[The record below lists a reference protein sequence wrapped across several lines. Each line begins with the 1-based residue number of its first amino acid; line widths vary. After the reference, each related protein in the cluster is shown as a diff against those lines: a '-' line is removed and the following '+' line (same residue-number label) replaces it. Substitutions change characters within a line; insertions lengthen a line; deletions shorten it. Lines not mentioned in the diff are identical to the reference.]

1 MFVKLSYYKS
11 SPLVDFTRCQ
21 VHRETVHMIRGSA
34 PMNNYKIFN
43 QIVFVSYLFLYLCIV
58 FKEYRLFKIPFMAL
72 CLTLALGT
80 KCIAQQQTLIVDRM
94 EMPLPLNNKSEQI
107 LFRKGYT
114 VSYNNDNK
122 IPNWVAW
129 HLTAEHAS
137 GQIRRPNNAW
147 HEDMQVPVPRATISD
162 YKGSGWSRGHMCP
175 AGDNKWDSDAMYE
188 SFLFTNCCP
197 QDANLNS
204 GDWNQI
210 EMACR
215 RWAEQYGDIYIVCG
229 PILFNRKHETI
240 GPNKVVVPEAFFK
253 VVLCLKGSPKG
264 IGFIRR
270 NSDTSRRKDLY
281 VNSIKEVERITGITF
296 FPLLPKEISDAVKS
310 KANLKDW

>member
-1 MFVKLSYYKS
+1 MFKKNRLSIIA
-11 SPLVDFTRCQ
+11 F
-21 VHRETVHMIRGSA
+21 
-34 PMNNYKIFN
+34 
-43 QIVFVSYLFLYLCIV
+43 IV
-58 FKEYRLFKIPFMAL
+58 L

-80 KCIAQQQTLIVDRM
+80 KCIAQQLTSIVDRM
-94 EMPLPLNNKSEQI
+94 EIPIPLNNKSEQI
-107 LFRKGYT
+107 LYRKGYT

-122 IPNWVAW
+122 IPNWGAW

-147 HEDMQVPVPRATISD
+147 HEDVQVSAPRATVSD

-175 AGDNKWDSDAMYE
+175 AGDNKWDGEAMYE
-188 SFLFTNCCP
+188 SFLLTNCCP
-197 QDANLNS
+197 QNANLNS

-215 RWAEQYGDIYIVCG
+215 RWAEKYGDVYVVCG
-229 PILFNRKHETI
+229 PILFNQKHETI
-240 GPNKVVVPEAFFK
+240 GANNIVVPEAFFK
-253 VVLCLKGSPKG
+253 VVLCLNGTPKG

-270 NSDTSRRKDLY
+270 NTDTSKRNDLN

-296 FPLLPKEISDAVKS
+296 FPLLPSDISDTVKS
-310 KANLKDW
+310 KADIKDWQ